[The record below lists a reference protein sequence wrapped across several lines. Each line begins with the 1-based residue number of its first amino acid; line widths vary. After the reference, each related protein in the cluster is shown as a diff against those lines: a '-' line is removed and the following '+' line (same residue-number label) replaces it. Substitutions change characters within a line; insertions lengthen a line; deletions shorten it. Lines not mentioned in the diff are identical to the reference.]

1 MAVADNAYSRF
12 IWILKVALPLLAIAG
27 LSSLF
32 LVARPI
38 DPAQN
43 IPYADVDIDA
53 LTSEQSI
60 GRPTFAGVAENGA
73 TYTVT
78 AERAWPSPDD
88 PELVEGEKIF
98 AEIDLPNGTGLDLEA
113 GGVTLASATQEAGL
127 ISGVEIKTTD
137 GYALSAKSLVIG
149 FDTMHFASLEPIY
162 ASGPNLN
169 LEAGSFELTGN
180 GTDASPYR
188 LVFKDTVKLLYHG
201 E

>member
-1 MAVADNAYSRF
+1 M
-12 IWILKVALPLLAIAG
+12 ALPLLAIAG

-78 AERAWPSPDD
+78 AERAWPSP
-88 PELVEGEKIF
+88 
-98 AEIDLPNGTGLDLEA
+98 
-113 GGVTLASATQEAGL
+113 
-127 ISGVEIKTTD
+127 
-137 GYALSAKSLVIG
+137 
-149 FDTMHFASLEPIY
+149 
-162 ASGPNLN
+162 
-169 LEAGSFELTGN
+169 
-180 GTDASPYR
+180 
-188 LVFKDTVKLLYHG
+188 
-201 E
+201 